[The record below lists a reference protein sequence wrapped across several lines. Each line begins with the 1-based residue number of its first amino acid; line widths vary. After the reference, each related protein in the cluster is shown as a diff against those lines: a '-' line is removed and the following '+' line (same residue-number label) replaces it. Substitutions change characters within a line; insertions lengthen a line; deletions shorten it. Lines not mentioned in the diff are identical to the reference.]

1 MRPNSPADFA
11 NRADSCNW
19 MHSCDESFLTYS
31 HNAAIVCSTMTTY
44 LSREITP
51 RLVRA
56 LRQLPV
62 LVLSG
67 LRQAGKSTLLQN
79 ELALARGH
87 AYRTLDDFATL
98 AAAQSNPESLL
109 EGATILDEVQR
120 CPGLLVAIKKS
131 VDAQRQSGQFILSG
145 SANLALLGHVSE
157 TLAGRA
163 AYFTLHPMTRR
174 ERHGRTNRQPF
185 LVEFMNSPALPSVK
199 AEPVSEQ
206 EVLTGGLPPA
216 CLGPARDV
224 NEWFRGY
231 VQTYVD
237 RDVRQLSQITDLVA
251 FRTLAQLAALRTGQ
265 VLVISTLARD
275 AKLNAVTAGRYL
287 NLLETSFLI
296 RRLPPFLKNRSS
308 RLVKSP
314 KLHFTDSGLA
324 AHLAGIAT
332 LEPGRDDLLRGALY
346 ETYVAQNLAALL
358 EAHMPDAQLAYWH
371 EQGRHEV
378 DFVIEYG
385 RKVCAVEVK
394 AATRW
399 NESDVSG
406 LRTFLDRTPACA
418 AAVLAYNGREAVA
431 LGERLWAIPIG
442 NLLQ

>member
-1 MRPNSPADFA
+1 MRQ
-11 NRADSCNW
+11 
-19 MHSCDESFLTYS
+19 M
-31 HNAAIVCSTMTTY
+31 
-44 LSREITP
+44 
-51 RLVRA
+51 
-56 LRQLPV
+56 PV
-62 LVLSG
+62 AVLSG
-67 LRQAGKSTLLQN
+67 LRQTGKSTLLQN
-79 ELALARGH
+79 EPGIVEGH
-87 AYRTLDDFATL
+87 TYRTLDDFAVL
-98 AAAQSNPESLL
+98 ATAQSNPESLFT
-109 EGATILDEVQR
+109 ENMILDEVQR
-120 CPGLLVAIKKS
+120 CPELLVAIKKN
-131 VDAQRQSGQFILSG
+131 VDEHRQPGRFILSG

-163 AYFTLHPMTRR
+163 AYLTLHPMTRR
-174 ERHGRTNRQPF
+174 EIKGKTDQQPF
-185 LVEFMNSPALPSVK
+185 LATFMSAPDLPADGG
-199 AEPVSEQ
+199 EPISEQ

-216 CLGPARDV
+216 CLGPAGDV
-224 NEWFRGY
+224 SEWFRGY

-265 VLVISTLARD
+265 VLSVSTLARD

-324 AHLAGIAT
+324 SHMAGIGT
-332 LEPGRDDLLRGALY
+332 LEPGHDDLLRGALF
-346 ETYVAQNLAALL
+346 ETFVAQNLAALL

-378 DFVIEYG
+378 DFVIERG
-385 RKVCAVEVK
+385 RAVYAIEVK

-399 NESDVSG
+399 KESDLTG
-406 LRTFLDRTPACA
+406 LRAFLDRTPACIA
-418 AAVLAYNGREAVA
+418 AILAYNGKEPAK
-431 LGERLWAIPIG
+431 LGDRLWAIPMG
-442 NLLQ
+442 KLLE